1 MKKAHILF
9 FLFLWT
15 GVQAQ
20 PDLISLQEEWVH
32 SVKVGE
38 SVSDFYWSGKSLV
51 YSKINTADAEALIQ
65 FAQSKEL
72 SSLQN
77 YRHLSYFRHDDL
89 RYVTIGQLFS
99 ETDSLLIL
107 TGWRDV
113 KGSWKK
119 EIDIILTQI
128 SNTTE
133 TSDKINRL
141 LNEERREWVKLANE
155 HNPEVHIKATY
166 TKEATYFGN
175 GQRSEGW
182 EEIAERYYYME
193 NPNYQ
198 VDLEKEQL
206 WKLSDEH
213 ILEIGRYFTGS
224 ERVGTGGIYVI
235 LWQKQ
240 QDGSWLIEL
249 DFNF

>member
-1 MKKAHILF
+1 MKKSCV
-9 FLFLWT
+9 LFLLFIWT

-20 PDLISLQEEWVH
+20 PDFISLQEEWLH
-32 SVKVGE
+32 TVKAGE
-38 SVSDFYWSGKSLV
+38 STSDFYWSEKNLI
-51 YSKINTADAEALIQ
+51 YSKINTENTEALTQ
-65 FAQSKEL
+65 FTQSKKL
-72 SSLQN
+72 SSLQK
-77 YRHLSYFRHDDL
+77 YHHFSSFRHDDL
-89 RYVTIGQLFS
+89 RYVTTGQLLTES
-99 ETDSLLIL
+99 DSLLIL

-113 KGSWKK
+113 DRSWKK
-119 EIDIILTQI
+119 EIDIILTQK

-133 TSDKINRL
+133 VSKKINQI
-141 LNEERREWVKLANE
+141 LNEERLEWVKLANK
-155 HNPEVHIKATY
+155 HNPEAHIKATY
-166 TKEATYFGN
+166 TKDATYFGN
-175 GQRSEGW
+175 GQKSEGW
-182 EEIAERYYYME
+182 QEIAERYFYME

-240 QDGSWLIEL
+240 HDESWLIEL